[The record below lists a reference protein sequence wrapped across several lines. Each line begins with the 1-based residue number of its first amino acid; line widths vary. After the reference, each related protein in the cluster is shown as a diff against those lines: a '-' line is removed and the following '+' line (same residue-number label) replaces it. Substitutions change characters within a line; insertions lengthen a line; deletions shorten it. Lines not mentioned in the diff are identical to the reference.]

1 MYRFYIGVGRVITWL
16 ALVGLVN
23 VIALPL
29 FFALFTEAV
38 VLPGPVLVK

>member
-29 FFALFTEAV
+29 FFALSTVATV
-38 VLPGPVLVK
+38 VPGSVSVK